1 MTDANMHFAFDD
13 CGAWP
18 LPDNR
23 VLVRNARSGRHAIL
37 TPDVHA
43 ALATCT
49 SFQTLDEHA
58 ARIARTFPA
67 LQGQQAAVRQVLDSV
82 RADGLL
88 ISAEVYRTTLK
99 PRAHPNINVD
109 KPVAAVIT
117 WERPEALARVLSS
130 MEEQVDLSNLER
142 LIVIDDSRTAEIQQQ
157 NRASVSAFAERVAVP
172 VLFMGAPEQKGF
184 LDAIVRQVPQLEHQ
198 VRFLIDR
205 ERWDEYWTSGL
216 ARTMALLLSV
226 GRRLLVMDD
235 DILCEVLE
243 PEREPGVAFGDVMR
257 EADFFTDPDAWKA
270 QRAPAGKDPFLRHLS
285 VLGSELQDAL
295 GALGVGQLDRDAF
308 KGAEAKVIERLRPDS
323 RVLITECGSVGDAGT
338 SNLNWLAELRGASLE
353 KLTRDPET
361 TASALRQ
368 RNAWHG
374 RRVNHVLPRANMSQL
389 TGLDHRIM
397 LPPYIPILRGEDRL
411 FGDMVEFMYP
421 DDVVID
427 QSWSVPHLPLPAR
440 QWAGSERHYK
450 TQQPFPSF
458 ALSLVEDHQNASSA
472 KEPLKR
478 LSHLAR
484 LYDNL
489 ADQNHAQLVSQHE
502 TARLG
507 AKARSYCTIR
517 EALTAAG
524 EEAPE
529 EWRAFLTEALSRLNH
544 ELVDNPSDRPLR
556 GDPAG
561 LEGQALTAW
570 WTRFWSDFSQ
580 ALRAWPAIR
589 LAASRV
595 EI

>member
-49 SFQTLDEHA
+49 RFQTLDEHA

-82 RADGLL
+82 RSDGLL
-88 ISAEVYRTTLK
+88 ISAAVYATTLK

-117 WERPEALARVLSS
+117 WERPEALLRVLASI
-130 MEEQVDLSNLER
+130 EEHVDLNNLER
-142 LIVIDDSRTAEIQQQ
+142 LLVIDDSRSADIQQQ
-157 NRASVSAFAERVAVP
+157 NRASVSAFAERVEVP

-184 LDAIVRQVPQLEHQ
+184 LEAIVRQLPQLENQ

-205 ERWDEYWTSGL
+205 ERWDDYWTSGL

-226 GRRLLVMDD
+226 GRRLLVLDD
-235 DILCEVLE
+235 DVLCEVLE

-257 EADFFTDPDAWKA
+257 NADFYTDPEAWQG
-270 QRAPAGKDPFLRHLS
+270 QRAQSGTDPFLRHLS
-285 VLGSELQDAL
+285 ILGSELQDAL
-295 GALGVGQLDRDAF
+295 GALGVSQFDSAVF
-308 KGAEAKVIERLRPDS
+308 KNAEATVVERLRPDS

-338 SNLNWLAELRGASLE
+338 PNLNWLTELRGESLARLI
-353 KLTRDPET
+353 KDPDT
-361 TASALRQ
+361 LATALRE

-374 RRVNHVLPRANMSQL
+374 RRISHVLPRANMSQL
-389 TGLDHRIM
+389 TGLDHRVM

-427 QSWSVPHLPLPAR
+427 QSWSIPHLPLPAR
-440 QWAGSERHYK
+440 QWKASERHYDSS
-450 TQQPFPSF
+450 QPFPSF
-458 ALSLVEDHQNASSA
+458 AKSLVEHHQGSSSA

-484 LYDNL
+484 LYDDL
-489 ADQNHAQLVSQHE
+489 ADRSHEQLVNQHE
-502 TARLG
+502 SESLG
-507 AKARSYCTIR
+507 AKARIYSTLR

-524 EEAPE
+524 DDAPE
-529 EWRAFLTEALSRLNH
+529 EWRAFLSEALSRLNQ
-544 ELVDNPSDRPLR
+544 ELVEDPAGRTLR
-556 GDPAG
+556 GDPSG
-561 LEGQALTAW
+561 LEGEALTTW
-570 WTRFWSDFSQ
+570 WRTFWREFSE